1 VIQIKRYTSHHNKK
15 ANCSLK
21 NKKKQKEKNCTYIS
35 IYIYNH
41 AETGGQISGNHSQNA
56 NQGSQIANRSGQ
68 NANQDGVIIKEC
80 GIKNKSAKVKKVN
93 FEDKMKN
100 KQF

>member
-1 VIQIKRYTSHHNKK
+1 MIQIKRYTSHHNKK

-56 NQGSQIANRSGQ
+56 NQ
-68 NANQDGVIIKEC
+68 DGVIIKEC